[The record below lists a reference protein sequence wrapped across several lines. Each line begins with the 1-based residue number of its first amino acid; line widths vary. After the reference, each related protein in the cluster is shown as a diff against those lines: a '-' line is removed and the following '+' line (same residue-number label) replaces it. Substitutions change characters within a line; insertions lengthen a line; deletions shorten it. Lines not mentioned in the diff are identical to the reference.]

1 MVWMVILVVVLGV
14 VMLVDVIWVV
24 VDVWFEVFGDLEV
37 CQLILLDVFVVLGW
51 VGFCDVVQ

>member
-37 CQLILLDVFVVLGW
+37 C
-51 VGFCDVVQ
+51 